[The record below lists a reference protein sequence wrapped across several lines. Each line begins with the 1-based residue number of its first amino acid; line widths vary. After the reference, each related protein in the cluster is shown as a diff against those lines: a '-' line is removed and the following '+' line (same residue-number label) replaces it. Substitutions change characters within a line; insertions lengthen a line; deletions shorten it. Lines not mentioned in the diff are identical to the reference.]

1 MKSLFELVLHNRPSL
16 CAYCKKPS
24 KGFLYREGDKY
35 YGACSLEHLDKIKA
49 GERLKV
55 MAYLN
60 EAGIVDATKNSKTKY
75 LELAKKNNSFVLHEW
90 TTADRQA
97 LFSEVVKNYLTWAN
111 AQAESGNVTAIVTD
125 ET

>member
-1 MKSLFELVLHNRPSL
+1 
-16 CAYCKKPS
+16 
-24 KGFLYREGDKY
+24 
-35 YGACSLEHLDKIKA
+35 
-49 GERLKV
+49 

-111 AQAESGNVTAIVTD
+111 AQAESGNVTAIITD